1 MDAIKE
7 KYDTTSEVNVQLLL
21 HRYNTCKMKENEN
34 VIDHCNKMIVM
45 AKDLAA
51 AGNELSENMQIA
63 GILNSLPRSLDMVA
77 TTLRH
82 SGKINKVDDLP
93 SALAV
98 EQDLVNSRKEPELN
112 IVQEDES
119 NIARGYPKNHH
130 KNQNRIGPSKGKN
143 FKPQK
148 WQKKVPQG
156 ACYTCGKYGHFK
168 ANCTQKQ
175 GNKGGDKR
183 PEKGGPQKYEFVGV
197 IECNTA
203 HVATDVSGW
212 WIDSGATHHIS
223 KTKDGLTEFTELKKG
238 ENRVFMGNNTYL
250 EVVGIGTYKLDV
262 GNSIMVL
269 KNVLYAPGMRRNLI
283 SVHALTK
290 NGLEVRFYN
299 GRVSIGRDKKVF
311 AMGRLEPDHELFK
324 LPVVIDNEMNKN
336 AISDY
341 SLSYNICMYDMWH
354 YRLGHPG
361 INKMEQII
369 KENLLPR
376 MEVNK
381 SPCEHCIKGKITRKP
396 FKEGQRATELLG
408 LIHSDICGPLSYKTH
423 ANKEYYIT
431 FVDDYSKYCYVYL
444 ISRKYEAFECFK
456 RYKT

>member
-119 NIARGYPKNHH
+119 NIARGYPKNQN

-148 WQKKVPQG
+148 WQKKVPQD

-197 IECNTA
+197 IECNAA

-238 ENRVFMGNNTYL
+238 EKRVFMGNNTYL

-262 GNSIMVL
+262 RNSIMVL
-269 KNVLYAPGMRRNLI
+269 KNVLYAPGMRR
-283 SVHALTK
+283 H
-290 NGLEVRFYN
+290 
-299 GRVSIGRDKKVF
+299 
-311 AMGRLEPDHELFK
+311 
-324 LPVVIDNEMNKN
+324 
-336 AISDY
+336 
-341 SLSYNICMYDMWH
+341 LSNM
-354 YRLGHPG
+354 L
-361 INKMEQII
+361 
-369 KENLLPR
+369 
-376 MEVNK
+376 V
-381 SPCEHCIKGKITRKP
+381 
-396 FKEGQRATELLG
+396 
-408 LIHSDICGPLSYKTH
+408 
-423 ANKEYYIT
+423 
-431 FVDDYSKYCYVYL
+431 
-444 ISRKYEAFECFK
+444 
-456 RYKT
+456 